1 MAVRSVAVLSPVL
14 RALAALA
21 GLAGLAI
28 LAVPSRRAPAR
39 GIIDACG

>member
-1 MAVRSVAVLSPVL
+1 VLSPVL
-14 RALAALA
+14 RALAGLPVLA
-21 GLAGLAI
+21 VLAI